1 MEPTPNPDEQQRVDS
16 PDDSDRPRI
25 KTQLYKTEPC
35 QNWSLYGTCGYG
47 RMCKF
52 AHGTCEQ
59 RTRPRHPKYR
69 TSMCTDFPL
78 GTCAFGNRC
87 NFAHTP
93 DELRSP
99 IPTVPTAAAHSVN
112 NRPSVAASKK
122 QSAGV
127 NSSKVPAIA
136 RVAGDIRRYQS
147 MGTLRSARPV
157 IKSSAL
163 PTHPVPALPSH
174 ELGVSGLHSASIDT
188 GSIAAYQVYAHPP
201 SEHPGITHAQHYPDM
216 AKQPLHYLQHEQ
228 VARRVSSLSQL
239 PNLRASSSFSSPAI
253 ITAPSNGYFQQSF
266 QAAASSQSASYHASP
281 LAQMPPVGAVSPAI
295 SLSSCWESDDAS
307 ALPLHADGN
316 LLATEYLR
324 LQQTQHY
331 FAPTLPS
338 SSNSFPNVHP
348 QGHTL
353 TSSLSMQT
361 LPRLQ
366 ASAGWEQ
373 HRHSPQS
380 GNTLLSS
387 SFPALKSISSSQ
399 GSAATLIDSELWSS
413 TAQFK
418 SFSNEQQPV
427 KPYESRFFPP
437 PSAGTAATLETAD
450 AASLVLTS
458 GADPFGIY
466 HNGAYIP
473 SNNQQQQQLRRQHS
487 TGDWISLRNAA
498 HQQASATHKLLPA
511 PTNFGSLLEPSDD
524 RGMYVMMDNHF
535 DSLETAG
542 AVNSGLVSGADP
554 FGIYHNGAYIPSN
567 NQHQQQLRR
576 QHSTGD
582 WISLRNAAH
591 QQASATHKLLPS
603 STNFG
608 PLLEPSDDR
617 GTYATMDNRF
627 NSLEQLRTATSTRR
641 QLSTYSAEGL

>member
-1 MEPTPNPDEQQRVDS
+1 
-16 PDDSDRPRI
+16 
-25 KTQLYKTEPC
+25 
-35 QNWSLYGTCGYG
+35 
-47 RMCKF
+47 
-52 AHGTCEQ
+52 
-59 RTRPRHPKYR
+59 
-69 TSMCTDFPL
+69 
-78 GTCAFGNRC
+78 
-87 NFAHTP
+87 
-93 DELRSP
+93 
-99 IPTVPTAAAHSVN
+99 
-112 NRPSVAASKK
+112 
-122 QSAGV
+122 
-127 NSSKVPAIA
+127 
-136 RVAGDIRRYQS
+136 

-163 PTHPVPALPSH
+163 PTHPAPALPSH
-174 ELGVSGLHSASIDT
+174 DLASIDT
-188 GSIAAYQVYAHPP
+188 GSLAAYQVYAHPP
-201 SEHPGITHAQHYPDM
+201 SEHPGTTHAQYYPDI

-239 PNLRASSSFSSPAI
+239 PNLRTSSSFSSPAI

-266 QAAASSQSASYHASP
+266 QAAAPSQSASYHASP

-331 FAPTLPS
+331 VAPTLPS
-338 SSNSFPNVHP
+338 SSNTFPNVHP

-380 GNTLLSS
+380 SNMLLSS

-418 SFSNEQQPV
+418 SFNHEQQPA

-437 PSAGTAATLETAD
+437 PSAGTAATLETAG
-450 AASLVLTS
+450 AASSVLAS

-466 HNGAYIP
+466 HNGAYLP
-473 SNNQQQQQLRRQHS
+473 SNQQQQLRRQHSTGDWISLRNAAHQQASATHKLLPASTNFGPLLEPSGDRGMYATMDNRFDSLETASAVSSGLASGTGPFGIYHNGAYLPSNQQQQQQLRRQHS

-511 PTNFGSLLEPSDD
+511 S
-524 RGMYVMMDNHF
+524 
-535 DSLETAG
+535 
-542 AVNSGLVSGADP
+542 
-554 FGIYHNGAYIPSN
+554 I
-567 NQHQQQLRR
+567 
-576 QHSTGD
+576 
-582 WISLRNAAH
+582 
-591 QQASATHKLLPS
+591 
-603 STNFG
+603 NFG

-617 GTYATMDNRF
+617 GMYATMDNRF

-641 QLSTYSAEGL
+641 QLSTYSTEDF